1 MKPITE
7 EIRVERTQKP
17 EQSSRYTLS
26 NLFSCCLG
34 VKKEESSLSH
44 INELLRDFSS
54 EGEIENCRQ
63 LIRDGADCNST
74 DECGVTCIHRA
85 CFSGE
90 LEVISVLIANGS
102 NVNPVA
108 YGFTPLHIACAND
121 HLDIAR
127 KLLENGADVN
137 MPSVNGNT
145 PIHFVCKNGY
155 MGIIKLLL
163 AKGADVN
170 IPSLRGDTPIDI
182 ADRFGHKDIVKLLKE
197 VQK

>member
-1 MKPITE
+1 
-7 EIRVERTQKP
+7 
-17 EQSSRYTLS
+17 
-26 NLFSCCLG
+26 
-34 VKKEESSLSH
+34 
-44 INELLRDFSS
+44 
-54 EGEIENCRQ
+54 
-63 LIRDGADCNST
+63 
-74 DECGVTCIHRA
+74 
-85 CFSGE
+85 
-90 LEVISVLIANGS
+90 
-102 NVNPVA
+102 
-108 YGFTPLHIACAND
+108 
-121 HLDIAR
+121 
-127 KLLENGADVN
+127 